1 MKSIKMRLPWW
12 SGGCLPIVAR
22 YSRRS
27 GNPEPFVCSD
37 TAKTTET
44 CRVDGR
50 LTLAIPEDPNVVERH
65 KGLWILAAAGMTGG
79 FNDG

>member
-27 GNPEPFVCSD
+27 ENPESFVCSD
-37 TAKTTET
+37 TAVATKTR
-44 CRVDGR
+44 RVGDR
-50 LTLAIPEDPNVVERH
+50 LTLAIPEHPNVVERH
-65 KGLWILAAAGMTGG
+65 KVFWIPAAARE
-79 FNDG
+79 